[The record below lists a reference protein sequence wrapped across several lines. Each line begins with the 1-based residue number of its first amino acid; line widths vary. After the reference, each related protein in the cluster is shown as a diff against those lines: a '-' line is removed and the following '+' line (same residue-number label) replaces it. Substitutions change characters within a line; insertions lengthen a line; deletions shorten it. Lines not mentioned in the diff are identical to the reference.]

1 MAQAL
6 EKIFR
11 GKVAQMPKEEIKIE
25 SSINKV
31 VKKKPKPPVG
41 TFVGGIPPKVTPSTP
56 KPMPSVDQQP
66 FVPLPAETSTTNT
79 LKATPSIPD
88 VQPNLHSLINNQPPS
103 TNASQIPTSS
113 APYLMTQPT
122 MNAAVPVSSQQQPAK
137 VKKGVKRK
145 ADTTTPTAMGFN
157 ETIDAKVSTRGRQV
171 FIICLLFKL
180 ISILLTYCSH

>member
-1 MAQAL
+1 VMAQAL

-25 SSINKV
+25 SLVNKV

-41 TFVGGIPPKVTPSTP
+41 TFVGGLPPKVTPSTP
-56 KPMPSVDQQP
+56 KPMGASVDQP

-79 LKATPSIPD
+79 LKPTPSTIPD
-88 VQPNLHSLINNQPPS
+88 VQSNLHSLINNQTPS
-103 TNASQIPTSS
+103 TNASQIPSSS
-113 APYLMTQPT
+113 APYLMNQPT

-171 FIICLLFKL
+171 FMPAACK
-180 ISILLTYCSH
+180 

>member
-31 VKKKPKPPVG
+31 IKKKPKPPVG
-41 TFVGGIPPKVTPSTP
+41 TFVAGGGIPPKVTPTSTP
-56 KPMPSVDQQP
+56 TKPMPSVDQP
-66 FVPLPAETSTTNT
+66 FVPLPAETSTTTNT
-79 LKATPSIPD
+79 LKPTPSIPD

-103 TNASQIPTSS
+103 ANASQIPTSS

-122 MNAAVPVSSQQQPAK
+122 MNAAVPISSQQQPAK

-171 FIICLLFKL
+171 FIYACC
-180 ISILLTYCSH
+180 Y